1 MIKIQVNPTMTLHIP
16 EEQDDILEQLSHHEN
31 TDIRNQALKERFNY
45 TDNEPYIPEEEKDY
59 EYGEIDSV
67 VDYINDDYYG
77 YDNPLLDEEYPGE
90 FEETYGVSKKE
101 YYDYIDYE

>member
-77 YDNPLLDEEYPGE
+77 YDNPLLDEEYPGNL
-90 FEETYGVSKKE
+90 KKLMVFLKKNTM
-101 YYDYIDYE
+101 II

>member
-1 MIKIQVNPTMTLHIP
+1 MIKIQVSPTMTLHIP
-16 EEQDDILEQLSHHEN
+16 EEKDDILEQLSHHDDPIVRE
-31 TDIRNQALKERFNY
+31 QVLKERFNY
-45 TDNEPYIPEEEKDY
+45 TDNEPYTLEEEKDY

-67 VDYINDDYYG
+67 VNYINDDYYG

-90 FEETYGVSKKE
+90 FEETYGISKKE